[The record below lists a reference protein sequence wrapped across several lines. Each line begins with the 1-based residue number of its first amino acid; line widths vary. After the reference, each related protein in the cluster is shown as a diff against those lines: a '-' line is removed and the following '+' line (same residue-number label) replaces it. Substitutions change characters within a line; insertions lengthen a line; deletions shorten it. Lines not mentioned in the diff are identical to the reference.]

1 MNPTALDA
9 AAQRRG
15 RPRNP
20 EADAA
25 IVDATLELIA
35 DEGLTALSV
44 ESVAAKAGVGKTTI
58 YRRWPSKEALVED
71 ALATLAA
78 DVPVLPEAVGIRDR
92 LVAVLEHIR
101 CKSPETR
108 VGRIMP
114 RMLSHATTQPELF
127 RLYYDQV
134 LRPRRARIRQLV
146 DDAQASGEIR
156 GDVDPDLVV
165 TMVTAPML
173 YLNLMQAGCGA
184 PGPGTSEVIV
194 DALLE
199 GLRPGRA

>member
-1 MNPTALDA
+1 MNPGALDV

-15 RPRNP
+15 RPRSA

-35 DEGLTALSV
+35 DEGLSALSV
-44 ESVAAKAGVGKTTI
+44 ESVAAKAGVGKATI

-71 ALATLAA
+71 ALASLAA
-78 DVPVLPEAVGIRDR
+78 DVPVLPEAVGVRDR

-114 RMLSHATTQPELF
+114 RMLSHATSQPELF

-146 DDAQASGEIR
+146 EDARASGEIR
-156 GDVDPDLVV
+156 ADVDPDLVV

-184 PGPGTSEVIV
+184 PGPGMSETIV
-194 DALLE
+194 DAALE
-199 GLRPGRA
+199 GLRPR